1 MEAVLFIGIQAT
13 GKSTFYKQHFF
24 NSHVRL
30 SLDLLNTRNKLNH
43 FLQTC
48 LSTQSKFVID
58 NTNPEIKDRL
68 TFIEIA
74 KQKKYKVVG
83 YYFSSSIEEAIK
95 RNNKRKGKAKIPN
108 IGIKGCYSKL
118 QIPTYSEGYDML
130 YYVSIKNNEFVIS
143 EWKNE
148 I

>member
-13 GKSTFYKQHFF
+13 GKSTFYKQNFF

-30 SLDLLNTRNKLNH
+30 SLDLLNTRNKLQR

-48 LSTQSKFVID
+48 LDTQSKFVID
-58 NTNPEIKDRL
+58 NTNPEVKDRL
-68 TFIEIA
+68 AFIDIA

-83 YYFSSSIEEAIK
+83 YYFNSSLEEALK
-95 RNNKRKGKAKIPN
+95 RNSQRQGKARIPD
-108 IGIKGCYSKL
+108 IGIKGCNKKL
-118 QIPTYSEGYDML
+118 QLPTYSEGFDEL
-130 YYVSIKNNEFVIS
+130 YYVSILNNEFIIS